1 MPCRSRSRSSA
12 ASLDLRTRSPNRST
26 RRGRCSARTRP
37 WKQVCSLLVKALH
50 MPPNWSISR
59 AMSRTVRRGV
69 PLKAMCSRKGVRPF
83 SAPVSSL
90 EPTLS
95 QIPTAAEW
103 KWGTSSVT
111 TRSPLLRT
119 LFWFTSTPAIGLVTP
134 AIGLFRLG
142 VVIRDQGLAG
152 QANLP
157 LPVHVQHLDH
167 HDVALLE
174 DLVHGLHPAMGQ
186 FRNMDQTVGARQNLH
201 KGAEVHELLDDA
213 PVGGANFRLR
223 GDLVDHPDGFV
234 GRFLVGRGD
243 VDLAVV
249 FDVHLDPGGGY
260 DGLDHFAAGSDHV
273 PDLVGI
279 DGEHDDL
286 GGVFLQSGRGR
297 GDGLF

>member
-1 MPCRSRSRSSA
+1 MTCRSRSRSSA
-12 ASLDLRTRSPNRST
+12 ASWDLRTRSPNRST
-26 RRGRCSARTRP
+26 NRGRFSARTRP

-69 PLKAMCSRKGVRPF
+69 PLKAMCSRKCVRPF

-111 TRSPLLRT
+111 TRRPLLRT
-119 LFWFTSTPAIGLVTP
+119 LFLFTSTPPVGSVTP

-142 VVIRDQGLAG
+142 VVIGDQGLAG

-167 HDVALLE
+167 HNVAFLANLIHGFHPTMVHLGDV
-174 DLVHGLHPAMGQ
+174 
-186 FRNMDQTVGARQNLH
+186 DQTVGARQDLH
-201 KGAEVHELLDDA
+201 KGAE
-213 PVGGANFRLR
+213 
-223 GDLVDHPDGFV
+223 
-234 GRFLVGRGD
+234 
-243 VDLAVV
+243 
-249 FDVHLDPGGGY
+249 
-260 DGLDHFAAGSDHV
+260 
-273 PDLVGI
+273 
-279 DGEHDDL
+279 
-286 GGVFLQSGRGR
+286 
-297 GDGLF
+297 

>member
-59 AMSRTVRRGV
+59 AISRTVRWGV
-69 PLKAMCSRKGVRPF
+69 PLKAMCSRKCVRPF

-111 TRSPLLRT
+111 IRSPLLRT
-119 LFWFTSTPAIGLVTP
+119 LFWFTSTPAIGL
-134 AIGLFRLG
+134 FRLG
-142 VVIRDQGLAG
+142 IVIGDQGLAG

-186 FRNMDQTVGARQNLH
+186 LRNVDQTVGARQGLH
-201 KGAEVHELLDDA
+201 TGAEV
-213 PVGGANFRLR
+213 
-223 GDLVDHPDGFV
+223 
-234 GRFLVGRGD
+234 
-243 VDLAVV
+243 
-249 FDVHLDPGGGY
+249 
-260 DGLDHFAAGSDHV
+260 
-273 PDLVGI
+273 
-279 DGEHDDL
+279 
-286 GGVFLQSGRGR
+286 
-297 GDGLF
+297 